1 MKIPKNIDLSV
12 IPTPSGTQLVNEVVK
27 IIDPEAAGSQGGGD
41 PRSEEVAVLTKALI
55 SIANQSWRIS
65 NAVIDPDSKEP
76 KEKLEPQEIKKMN
89 RALEATEATLKE
101 LGIDLKDRLGEPFDV
116 GLPYEVMTELPQD
129 GISKERVINTIEPTI
144 SWNHTMVQRGKI
156 EIAVPTDKKT
166 TDEK

>member
-1 MKIPKNIDLSV
+1 MKLPKKIDLSS
-12 IPTPSGTQLVNEVVK
+12 IPTPSVSQLANE
-27 IIDPEAAGSQGGGD
+27 IIKTIEPEAAGSEGGGD
-41 PRSEEVAVLTKALI
+41 PRSEEVNALSKALI
-55 SIANQSWRIS
+55 MIANQSWRIS
-65 NAVIDPDSKEP
+65 NAVVDPDSKEP

-89 RALEATEATLKE
+89 NALEVTELTLKK

-144 SWNHTMVQRGKI
+144 FWNRTMVQRGKI